1 MTLDQLMK
9 YDGKDPSL
17 PILLAIRG
25 VIFDVT
31 KGKDYYGPDGV
42 YPFAG
47 RECARALAKMST
59 DIKDCV
65 SDVQDCSLAEMD
77 ALRDWEARFQS
88 KYIVVGKVID

>member
-1 MTLDQLMK
+1 MK

-17 PILLAIRG
+17 PIYLAIRG

-59 DIKDCV
+59 DITDCTA
-65 SDVQDCSLAEMD
+65 DVQDCSLAEMD
-77 ALRDWEARFQS
+77 TLRDWEARFQS
-88 KYIVVGKVID
+88 KYIIVGKVVE